1 MKHLAAAISAVL
13 LISGAA
19 FAQTDPHAGHNM
31 QSTQTTQATTTSTV
45 TTHDRMFADTMT
57 KHHRDGIEMARLA
70 VDKAQSAELRSMA
83 QKMIAEQERQIGQMQ
98 SLRGDGPMTT
108 HEQMQRMPGMMP
120 ESEMQRDMAR
130 LRDATGVA
138 FDLAFT
144 EVMPKHHQGGV
155 VLAQDEIRNG
165 SNDGL
170 QAVAREIADMQ
181 SRERQQMLAM
191 HDNMSDDRSMVSASG
206 ERRRMTKD

>member
-1 MKHLAAAISAVL
+1 MKHIAAGISTVL

-19 FAQTDPHAGHNM
+19 FAQTDPHAGHNL
-31 QSTQTTQATTTSTV
+31 QTTQTTQATTSTV

-57 KHHRDGIEMARLA
+57 MHHRDGIKMARMA
-70 VDKAQSAELRSMA
+70 VEKAQSAELRAMA
-83 QKMIAEQERQIGQMQ
+83 QKMIADQERQIGQMQ
-98 SLRGDGPMTT
+98 SLRGSGPMTT
-108 HEQMQRMPGMMP
+108 MAEMQRMPGMMP

-130 LRDATGVA
+130 LEAATGMA

-144 EVMPKHHQGGV
+144 EVMPKHHQGAV
-155 VLAQDEIRNG
+155 VMSQDEIRNG

-170 QAVAREIADMQ
+170 QAIAREIADMQ